1 MLRLCWAFLAARGLS
16 VIAASGSGSLVTVG
30 RLLTVMLLLLWFM
43 GLFAP
48 QHVGLI
54 GKDPDAGK
62 D

>member
-1 MLRLCWAFLAARGLS
+1 MLWLCWAFLAVRGLS
-16 VIAASGSGSLVTVG
+16 VVAVSGSGSLVTGG
-30 RLLTVMLLLLWFM
+30 RLLTVMLLLLWSM
-43 GLFAP
+43 GLFAL